1 MTTSLSRKIEMRDRR
16 DRHKRLAT
24 KDHTAM
30 SIEREA
36 GRVVTTEKAEI
47 IGKRDTVGDTREE
60 TMKEATAITV
70 GRENTVETTNKATP
84 TIHMYRSIVKKC

>member
-1 MTTSLSRKIEMRDRR
+1 M
-16 DRHKRLAT
+16 

-36 GRVVTTEKAEI
+36 GTVVTTEKAEI
-47 IGKRDTVGDTREE
+47 IEKRDTVEDTREE

-70 GRENTVETTNKATP
+70 GRENMVVTTNRATP